1 MAKLVY
7 IFILSAFLFSIF
19 ATPKE
24 TIPSGEIFVGD
35 TIQYNIEWDMSVSD
49 VSLEEGKFYEDHT
62 LPTFEIQTA
71 KKDKNKISA
80 SIIFFVPGDYYLPV
94 KWKEDGKETNSKLK
108 ISVLSNLTGAETE
121 IEDIEPPIQ
130 FSGPYVLRLI
140 GLIAFTILNLY
151 ILYAL
156 YLYWKSKS
164 KIIDALWEK
173 PPKLLESTKRLHLL
187 EQYLNSETINEKE
200 LIFRI
205 SNYLKEVY
213 SEKFEENLLGTTDSE
228 FLAILHDKTHI
239 PDSSIRDLRLY
250 FRDLKYNL
258 NTNSISKE
266 DATII
271 WNRIKKDFLL

>member
-62 LPTFEIQTA
+62 LPTFEIQTV

-130 FSGPYVLRLI
+130 FSGPYVLRLV
-140 GLIAFTILNLY
+140 GLIAFTILN
-151 ILYAL
+151 
-156 YLYWKSKS
+156 
-164 KIIDALWEK
+164 
-173 PPKLLESTKRLHLL
+173 
-187 EQYLNSETINEKE
+187 
-200 LIFRI
+200 
-205 SNYLKEVY
+205 
-213 SEKFEENLLGTTDSE
+213 
-228 FLAILHDKTHI
+228 
-239 PDSSIRDLRLY
+239 
-250 FRDLKYNL
+250 
-258 NTNSISKE
+258 
-266 DATII
+266 
-271 WNRIKKDFLL
+271 